1 VKRAKLERRLARAVS
16 MLNDREERLASAEED
31 LARLR
36 ALRLSIWTDAGEIYA
51 QTLGELQ
58 AEDDRGAIAP
68 GEPLAGVAA
77 RSPNVFLGYW
87 RVV

>member
-1 VKRAKLERRLARAVS
+1 MKRAKLERRLARAE
-16 MLNDREERLASAEED
+16 RELE
-31 LARLR
+31 RLR
-36 ALRLSIWTDAGEIYA
+36 ALRLSIWTDAGEIYS

-58 AEDDRGAIAP
+58 AENDRGAIAP